1 VTMSLHGGAA
11 PTATIE
17 RMFRAPVERVWA
29 MWTTKEGLE
38 AWYWPPPLVAKVIHL
53 DVRTGG
59 RYEIAA
65 VGLPHTSRGVYTEVV
80 QNRRLASR
88 AMIDFVP
95 DTAPYERTD
104 VVEFHAVGDGTRMVF
119 TFSRMHSDMWQEL
132 ATKGWNGSLDKL
144 AAALET

>member
-1 VTMSLHGGAA
+1 MTSSLHEGSA

-17 RMFRAPVERVWA
+17 RTFRAPVERVWA

-53 DVRTGG
+53 DVRPGG
-59 RYEIAA
+59 SYEIAA

-80 QNRRLASR
+80 QNRRLGSR

-95 DTAPYERTD
+95 DTAPYERID
-104 VVEFHAVGDGTRMVF
+104 LVEFHTVPGGTRMVYTF
-119 TFSRMHSDMWQEL
+119 TRMHSETWQEL

-144 AAALET
+144 ARALEA